1 MILILTNLKEDGNAE
16 AVAAKL
22 RERGAEH
29 AVFDY
34 SQYPSQ
40 AEISVSYQAGGA
52 ARHVLHTPEGAIN
65 LDDVTT
71 AWLRRPSAVK
81 AHAEIENGP
90 THKFVEGECRTF
102 LRDLWDSL
110 RWFWVPAA
118 PAVVDRTQLK
128 AAQLRLAGELG
139 FELPPTLITN
149 HAEDL
154 LEFYREHNGSIV
166 SKLAG
171 IGFSFTLGQ
180 TFCRYTERVSKR
192 DLGYAR
198 AIRFCP
204 MIFQAYV
211 PKRVELRITVVGQ
224 RVFAAEIHSQH
235 THHTR
240 HDWRRYDLDA
250 TPHFTH
256 ELPPEVEQRCIRLL
270 QKMGLSYGAIDMILT
285 PDGRYVFIE
294 INPSGQY
301 MWIEQITGLPITDAI
316 CDLLISGKTTEA
328 IPSEPLAVASPS
340 SL

>member
-1 MILILTNLKEDGNAE
+1 M
-16 AVAAKL
+16 
-22 RERGAEH
+22 
-29 AVFDY
+29 
-34 SQYPSQ
+34 
-40 AEISVSYQAGGA
+40 
-52 ARHVLHTPEGAIN
+52 
-65 LDDVTT
+65 
-71 AWLRRPSAVK
+71 
-81 AHAEIENGP
+81 ENGP

-110 RWFWVPAA
+110 RCFWVPAA
-118 PAVVDRTQLK
+118 PAMLDRTQLK

-154 LEFYREHNGSIV
+154 LEFYREHNGNIV

-171 IGFSFTLGQ
+171 IGFSATLGQ

-211 PKRVELRITVVGQ
+211 PKRVELRITVVGD

-235 THHTR
+235 SHHTR

-270 QKMGLSYGAIDMILT
+270 QKMGLSYGAIDMIVT

-301 MWIEQITGLPITDAI
+301 MWIEQVTGLPITDAI
-316 CDLLISGKTTEA
+316 CDLLISGKTTKGVA
-328 IPSEPLAVASPS
+328 PEPLAVASSS